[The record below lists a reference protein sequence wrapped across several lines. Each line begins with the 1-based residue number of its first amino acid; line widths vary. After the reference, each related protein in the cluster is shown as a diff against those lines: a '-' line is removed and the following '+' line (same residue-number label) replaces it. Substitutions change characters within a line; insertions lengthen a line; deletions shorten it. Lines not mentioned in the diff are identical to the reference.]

1 MARQIE
7 YNFKPLTRQSEA
19 LKFLSVDSDVETILY
34 GGAAGGGKTMLGCMW
49 QILRRLKYPGT
60 RSLIGRAKLDTLKKT
75 TMNTFFQVAQQIG
88 LKAGEDFA
96 YNQQSHI
103 IKFSNGSEIILAD
116 LQLYPSDPM
125 MTDLGGLEL
134 TDIFVDEATEI
145 AEKAYS
151 ILTSRIRYKLTHF
164 CTKCSAQELDKGEVT
179 KQDKSGKAI
188 EWLCKVCNQKSSGLK
203 PKVLLSCNPSKGW
216 IYNQFYL
223 PYKNQNLPEH
233 RAFVQ
238 ALPGD
243 NIHLPDSYVTSLTR
257 LPEADRKRLLE
268 GDWEFDNSS
277 DRLYMYDE
285 LMRCFREPMAVGE
298 GYITADIARLGKDRT
313 VLCVWKGL
321 SCIDIVVLRQK
332 RQDEVKAEIQRLM
345 NQHQV
350 RLSNVLAD
358 ADGVGGGLV
367 DSLRCREFMNGSKAV
382 RGTQYMNLKADCY
395 FRLGELIDKNE
406 ITLPIKWQEDIVKE
420 LELIRRVDPDK
431 EGKLRVTSKDTISQ
445 RTGGISPDI
454 ADAIM
459 MRAFFE
465 LNRNY
470 TKYAF
475 I

>member
-1 MARQIE
+1 MAGQID

-75 TMNTFFQVAQQIG
+75 TMATFFQVAHEIG
-88 LKAGEDFA
+88 LKAGEDFI

-116 LQLYPSDPM
+116 LFLYPSDPM
-125 MTDLGGLEL
+125 MTDLGGLEI
-134 TDIFVDEATEI
+134 TDAFIDEATEI
-145 AEKAYS
+145 TEKAYS
-151 ILTSRIRYKLTHF
+151 IVSSRIRYKLNEF
-164 CTKCSAQELDKGEVT
+164 
-179 KQDKSGKAI
+179 
-188 EWLCKVCNQKSSGLK
+188 NLK
-203 PKVLLSCNPSKGW
+203 PKILLTCNPSKGW

-223 PYKNQNLPEH
+223 PYKNQNLPQH
-233 RAFVQ
+233 LAFVQ

-285 LMRCFREPMAVGE
+285 LMRCFREPMNVGE

-313 VLCVWKGL
+313 VLCVWRGL
-321 SCIDIVVLRQK
+321 SCIDIVVLKQK

-345 NQHQV
+345 NEHSV

-358 ADGVGGGLV
+358 ADGVGGGLA

-406 ITLPIKWQEDIVKE
+406 ITLPIKYQEDIIKE
-420 LELIRRVDPDK
+420 LELVRRVDPDK

-459 MRAFFE
+459 MRAYFE

-470 TKYAF
+470 NKYAF

>member
-75 TMNTFFQVAQQIG
+75 TMNTFFQVAHQIG

-116 LQLYPSDPM
+116 LFLYPADPQ

-134 TDIFVDEATEI
+134 TDVFIDEATEI
-145 AEKAYS
+145 TEKAYS
-151 ILTSRIRYKLTHF
+151 IVSSRIRYKLNEF
-164 CTKCSAQELDKGEVT
+164 
-179 KQDKSGKAI
+179 
-188 EWLCKVCNQKSSGLK
+188 GLK
-203 PKVLLSCNPSKGW
+203 PKILLTCNPSKGW

-223 PYKNQNLPEH
+223 PYKNQNLPAH

-285 LMRCFREPMAVGE
+285 LIRCFREPMNVGE

-321 SCIDIVVLRQK
+321 SCIDIVILRQK

-345 NQHQV
+345 NQHGI

-459 MRAFFE
+459 MRAYFE

>member
-75 TMNTFFQVAQQIG
+75 TMATFFQVANEIG
-88 LKAGEDFA
+88 LKAGEDFI

-116 LQLYPSDPM
+116 LFLYPSDPM
-125 MTDLGGLEL
+125 MTDLGGLEV
-134 TDIFVDEATEI
+134 TDVFIDEATEI
-145 AEKAYS
+145 TEKAYS
-151 ILTSRIRYKLTHF
+151 IVSSRIRYKLNEF
-164 CTKCSAQELDKGEVT
+164 
-179 KQDKSGKAI
+179 
-188 EWLCKVCNQKSSGLK
+188 GLK
-203 PKVLLSCNPSKGW
+203 PKILLTCNPSKGW

-285 LMRCFREPMAVGE
+285 LMRCFREPMNVGE

-313 VLCVWKGL
+313 VLCVWRGL

-345 NQHQV
+345 NQHGI

>member
-1 MARQIE
+1 MAGQID

-75 TMNTFFQVAQQIG
+75 TMATFFQVANEIG
-88 LKAGEDFA
+88 LKAGEDFI

-116 LQLYPSDPM
+116 LFLYPSDPM
-125 MTDLGGLEL
+125 MTDLGGLEV
-134 TDIFVDEATEI
+134 TDVFIDEATEI
-145 AEKAYS
+145 TEKAYS
-151 ILTSRIRYKLTHF
+151 IVSSRIRYKLNEF
-164 CTKCSAQELDKGEVT
+164 
-179 KQDKSGKAI
+179 
-188 EWLCKVCNQKSSGLK
+188 NLK
-203 PKVLLSCNPSKGW
+203 PKILLTCNPSKGW

-223 PYKNQNLPEH
+223 PYKNQNLPAH

-243 NIHLPDSYVTSLTR
+243 NLYLPDSYVTSLTR

-313 VLCVWKGL
+313 VLCVWRGL
-321 SCIDIVVLRQK
+321 SCIDIVILRQK

-406 ITLPIKWQEDIVKE
+406 ITLPIKYQEDIVKE
-420 LELIRRVDPDK
+420 LELVRRVDPDK

-459 MRAFFE
+459 MRAYFE

>member
-1 MARQIE
+1 MARQID

-75 TMNTFFQVAQQIG
+75 TMNTFFQVAHEIG
-88 LKAGEDFA
+88 LKAGEDFI
-96 YNQQSHI
+96 YNQQSNT
-103 IKFSNGSEIILAD
+103 IKFSNGSEIILSD
-116 LQLYPSDPM
+116 LFLYPADPQ

-134 TDIFVDEATEI
+134 TDVFIDEATEI
-145 AEKAYS
+145 TEKAYS
-151 ILTSRIRYKLTHF
+151 IVSSRIRYKLNEF
-164 CTKCSAQELDKGEVT
+164 
-179 KQDKSGKAI
+179 
-188 EWLCKVCNQKSSGLK
+188 GLK
-203 PKVLLSCNPSKGW
+203 PKILLTCNPSKGW

-223 PYKNQNLPEH
+223 PYKNQNLPAH

-285 LMRCFREPMAVGE
+285 LIRCFREPMNVGE

-321 SCIDIVVLRQK
+321 SCIDIVILRQK

-367 DSLRCREFMNGSKAV
+367 DSLRCREFLNGSKAV

-406 ITLPIKWQEDIVKE
+406 ITLPIKYQEDIVKE
-420 LELIRRVDPDK
+420 LELVRRVDPDK

>member
-1 MARQIE
+1 MARQID

-75 TMNTFFQVAQQIG
+75 TMATFFQVANAIG
-88 LKAGEDFA
+88 LKAGEDFI

-116 LQLYPSDPM
+116 LFLYPSDPM
-125 MTDLGGLEL
+125 MTDLGGLEI
-134 TDIFVDEATEI
+134 TDAFVDEATEI

-151 ILTSRIRYKLTHF
+151 ILTSRIRYKLNEF
-164 CTKCSAQELDKGEVT
+164 
-179 KQDKSGKAI
+179 
-188 EWLCKVCNQKSSGLK
+188 GLK
-203 PKVLLSCNPSKGW
+203 PKILLTCNPSKGW

-243 NIHLPDSYVTSLTR
+243 NLYLPESYVTSLTR

-285 LMRCFREPMAVGE
+285 LIRCFREPMNVGE

-321 SCIDIVVLRQK
+321 SCIDIVILRQK

-345 NQHQV
+345 NQHGI

-382 RGTQYMNLKADCY
+382 RGNQYMNLKADCY

-420 LELIRRVDPDK
+420 LELVRRVDPDK

>member
-1 MARQIE
+1 MARQID

-116 LQLYPSDPM
+116 LFLYPADPQ

-134 TDIFVDEATEI
+134 TDVFIDEATEI
-145 AEKAYS
+145 TEKAYS
-151 ILTSRIRYKLTHF
+151 IVSSRIRYKLNEF
-164 CTKCSAQELDKGEVT
+164 E
-179 KQDKSGKAI
+179 
-188 EWLCKVCNQKSSGLK
+188 LK
-203 PKVLLSCNPSKGW
+203 PKILLTCNPSKGW

-345 NQHQV
+345 NQHGI

>member
-1 MARQIE
+1 
-7 YNFKPLTRQSEA
+7 
-19 LKFLSVDSDVETILY
+19 
-34 GGAAGGGKTMLGCMW
+34 
-49 QILRRLKYPGT
+49 
-60 RSLIGRAKLDTLKKT
+60 
-75 TMNTFFQVAQQIG
+75 MNTFFQVANDIG
-88 LKAGEDFA
+88 LKAGEDFS

-116 LQLYPSDPM
+116 LFLYPSDPHFQ
-125 MTDLGGLEL
+125 DLGGLEL
-134 TDIFVDEATEI
+134 TDVFLDEATEI
-145 AEKAYS
+145 SEKAYS
-151 ILTSRIRYKLTHF
+151 VVCSRIRYKLNEF
-164 CTKCSAQELDKGEVT
+164 
-179 KQDKSGKAI
+179 
-188 EWLCKVCNQKSSGLK
+188 GLK
-203 PKVLLSCNPSKGW
+203 PKILLTCNPAKGW

-233 RAFVQ
+233 LAFVQ

-243 NIHLPDSYVTSLTR
+243 NIHLPDAYVTSLSR

-277 DRLYMYDE
+277 DRLYLYEE
-285 LMRCFREPMAVGE
+285 LMRCFREPMNVGE

-345 NQHQV
+345 NQYSV

-406 ITLPIKWQEDIVKE
+406 ITFPIKWQEDICKE

-459 MRAFFE
+459 MRAYFE

>member
-1 MARQIE
+1 MAGQID

-34 GGAAGGGKTMLGCMW
+34 GGAAGGGKTMLGCIW

-75 TMNTFFQVAQQIG
+75 TLATFFQVAHGIG
-88 LKAGEDFA
+88 LKPGEDFI

-116 LQLYPSDPM
+116 LFLYPSDRE

-134 TDIFVDEATEI
+134 TDVFIDEATEI
-145 AEKAYS
+145 TEKAYS
-151 ILTSRIRYKLTHF
+151 IVSSRIRYKLN
-164 CTKCSAQELDKGEVT
+164 EY
-179 KQDKSGKAI
+179 
-188 EWLCKVCNQKSSGLK
+188 NLK
-203 PKVLLSCNPSKGW
+203 PKILLTCNPSKGW

-223 PYKNQNLPEH
+223 PYKNQTLPEH

-243 NIHLPDSYVTSLTR
+243 NLHLPESYVTILTR

-277 DRLYMYDE
+277 DRLYLYDE
-285 LMRCFREPMAVGE
+285 LIRCFREPMNVGE

-321 SCIDIVVLRQK
+321 SCIDIVILKQK

-345 NQHQV
+345 NQHGI

-406 ITLPIKWQEDIVKE
+406 ITLPIKYQEDIVKE
-420 LELIRRVDPDK
+420 LELVRRVDPDK
-431 EGKLRVTSKDTISQ
+431 EGKLRVTSKDTIAQ

-459 MRAFFE
+459 MRAYFE
-465 LNRNY
+465 LNKNY
-470 TKYAF
+470 NRYAF

>member
-1 MARQIE
+1 MAGQID

-75 TMNTFFQVAQQIG
+75 TMATFFQVANEIG
-88 LKAGEDFA
+88 LKAGEDFV

-116 LQLYPSDPM
+116 LFLYPSDPM
-125 MTDLGGLEL
+125 MTDLGGLEI
-134 TDIFVDEATEI
+134 TDAFIDEATEI
-145 AEKAYS
+145 TEKAYS
-151 ILTSRIRYKLTHF
+151 IVSSRIRYKLNEF
-164 CTKCSAQELDKGEVT
+164 
-179 KQDKSGKAI
+179 
-188 EWLCKVCNQKSSGLK
+188 GLK
-203 PKVLLSCNPSKGW
+203 PKILLTCNPSKGW

-223 PYKNQNLPEH
+223 PYKNQNLPQH
-233 RAFVQ
+233 LAFVQ

-285 LMRCFREPMAVGE
+285 LMRCFREPMNVGE

-313 VLCVWKGL
+313 VLCVWRGL
-321 SCIDIVVLRQK
+321 SCIDIVVLKQK

-345 NQHQV
+345 NEHSV

-406 ITLPIKWQEDIVKE
+406 ITFPVKYQEDIIKE
-420 LELIRRVDPDK
+420 LELVRRVDPDK

-459 MRAFFE
+459 MRAYFE

>member
-116 LQLYPSDPM
+116 LFLYPADPQ

-134 TDIFVDEATEI
+134 TDVFIDEATEI
-145 AEKAYS
+145 TEKAYS
-151 ILTSRIRYKLTHF
+151 IVSSRIRYKLNEF
-164 CTKCSAQELDKGEVT
+164 
-179 KQDKSGKAI
+179 
-188 EWLCKVCNQKSSGLK
+188 GLK
-203 PKVLLSCNPSKGW
+203 PKILLTCNPSKGW

-285 LMRCFREPMAVGE
+285 LMRCFREPMNVGE

-345 NQHQV
+345 NQHQI

>member
-75 TMNTFFQVAQQIG
+75 TMATFFQVANEIG
-88 LKAGEDFA
+88 LKAGEDFI

-116 LQLYPSDPM
+116 LFLYPSDPM
-125 MTDLGGLEL
+125 MTDLGGLEV
-134 TDIFVDEATEI
+134 TDVFIDEATEI
-145 AEKAYS
+145 TEKAYS
-151 ILTSRIRYKLTHF
+151 IVSSRIRYKLNEF
-164 CTKCSAQELDKGEVT
+164 
-179 KQDKSGKAI
+179 
-188 EWLCKVCNQKSSGLK
+188 GLK
-203 PKVLLSCNPSKGW
+203 PKILLTCNPSKGW

-285 LMRCFREPMAVGE
+285 LIRCFREPMNVGE

-321 SCIDIVVLRQK
+321 SCIDIVILRQK

-345 NQHQV
+345 NQHGI

-382 RGTQYMNLKADCY
+382 RGNQYMNLKADCY

-420 LELIRRVDPDK
+420 LELVRRVDPDK

>member
-116 LQLYPSDPM
+116 LFLYPADPQ

-134 TDIFVDEATEI
+134 TDVFIDEATEI
-145 AEKAYS
+145 TEKAYS
-151 ILTSRIRYKLTHF
+151 IVSSRIRYKLNEF
-164 CTKCSAQELDKGEVT
+164 
-179 KQDKSGKAI
+179 
-188 EWLCKVCNQKSSGLK
+188 GLK
-203 PKVLLSCNPSKGW
+203 PKILLTCNPSKGW

-285 LMRCFREPMAVGE
+285 LMRCFREPMNVGE

>member
-75 TMNTFFQVAQQIG
+75 TMATFFQVANEIG
-88 LKAGEDFA
+88 LKAGEDFI

-116 LQLYPSDPM
+116 LFLYPSDPM
-125 MTDLGGLEL
+125 MTDLGGLEV
-134 TDIFVDEATEI
+134 TDVFIDEATEI
-145 AEKAYS
+145 TEKAYS
-151 ILTSRIRYKLTHF
+151 IVSSRIRYKLNEF
-164 CTKCSAQELDKGEVT
+164 
-179 KQDKSGKAI
+179 
-188 EWLCKVCNQKSSGLK
+188 GLK
-203 PKVLLSCNPSKGW
+203 PKILLTCNPSKGW

-223 PYKNQNLPEH
+223 PYKNQNLPQH

-285 LMRCFREPMAVGE
+285 LIRCFREPMNVGE

-321 SCIDIVVLRQK
+321 SCIDIVILRQK

-345 NQHQV
+345 NQHGV

-367 DSLRCREFMNGSKAV
+367 DNLRCREFMNGSKAV
-382 RGTQYMNLKADCY
+382 RGSQYMNLKADCY

-406 ITLPIKWQEDIVKE
+406 ITLPIKYQEDIVKE
-420 LELIRRVDPDK
+420 LELVRRVDPDK

>member
-75 TMNTFFQVAQQIG
+75 TMATFFQVANEIG
-88 LKAGEDFA
+88 LKAGEDFI

-116 LQLYPSDPM
+116 LFLYPSDPM
-125 MTDLGGLEL
+125 MTDLGGLEV
-134 TDIFVDEATEI
+134 TDVFIDEATEI
-145 AEKAYS
+145 TEKAYS
-151 ILTSRIRYKLTHF
+151 IVSSRIRYKLNEF
-164 CTKCSAQELDKGEVT
+164 
-179 KQDKSGKAI
+179 
-188 EWLCKVCNQKSSGLK
+188 GLK
-203 PKVLLSCNPSKGW
+203 PKILLTCNPSKGW

-243 NIHLPDSYVTSLTR
+243 NIHLPDSYVTSLSR

-285 LMRCFREPMAVGE
+285 LMRCFREPMNVGE

-345 NQHQV
+345 NQHGI

-367 DSLRCREFMNGSKAV
+367 DSLRCREFINGSKAV

-420 LELIRRVDPDK
+420 LELVRRVDPDK

>member
-1 MARQIE
+1 MERQIE

-75 TMNTFFQVAQQIG
+75 TMNTFFQVAADVG
-88 LKAGEDFA
+88 LKAGEDFI

-116 LQLYPSDPM
+116 LQFYPSDPHYQ
-125 MTDLGGLEL
+125 DLGGLEL
-134 TDIFVDEATEI
+134 TDVFLDEATEI
-145 AEKAYS
+145 SEKAYS
-151 ILTSRIRYKLTHF
+151 VVCSRIRYKLNDF
-164 CTKCSAQELDKGEVT
+164 
-179 KQDKSGKAI
+179 
-188 EWLCKVCNQKSSGLK
+188 GLK
-203 PKVLLSCNPSKGW
+203 PKILLTCNPSKGW

-223 PYKNQNLPEH
+223 PYKNQNLPNH
-233 RAFVQ
+233 LAFIQ

-243 NIHLPDSYVTSLTR
+243 NIHLPDAYVTSLTR

-285 LMRCFREPMAVGE
+285 LMRCFREPMNVGE

-321 SCIDIVVLRQK
+321 SCIDIVILRQK

-345 NQHQV
+345 NQHGI

-367 DSLRCREFMNGSKAV
+367 DSLRCREFLNGSKAV
-382 RGTQYMNLKADCY
+382 RGNQYMNLKADCY

-406 ITLPIKWQEDIVKE
+406 ITLPIKWQDDIVKE
-420 LELIRRVDPDK
+420 LELVRRVDPDK

>member
-116 LQLYPSDPM
+116 LFLYPADPQ

-134 TDIFVDEATEI
+134 TDVFIDEATEI
-145 AEKAYS
+145 TEKAYS
-151 ILTSRIRYKLTHF
+151 IVSSRIRYKLNEF
-164 CTKCSAQELDKGEVT
+164 
-179 KQDKSGKAI
+179 
-188 EWLCKVCNQKSSGLK
+188 GLK
-203 PKVLLSCNPSKGW
+203 PKILLTCNPSKGW

-243 NIHLPDSYVTSLTR
+243 NLYLPESYVTSLTR

-313 VLCVWKGL
+313 VLCVWRGL

-345 NQHQV
+345 NQHGI

>member
-116 LQLYPSDPM
+116 LFLYPADPQ

-134 TDIFVDEATEI
+134 TDVFIDEATEI
-145 AEKAYS
+145 TEKAYS
-151 ILTSRIRYKLTHF
+151 IVSSRIRYKLNEF
-164 CTKCSAQELDKGEVT
+164 
-179 KQDKSGKAI
+179 
-188 EWLCKVCNQKSSGLK
+188 GLK
-203 PKVLLSCNPSKGW
+203 PKILLTCNPSKGW

-223 PYKNQNLPEH
+223 PYKNQNLPAH

-345 NQHQV
+345 NQHGI

-459 MRAFFE
+459 MRAYFE

>member
-75 TMNTFFQVAQQIG
+75 TMATFFQVAHEIG
-88 LKAGEDFA
+88 LKAGEDFI

-116 LQLYPSDPM
+116 LFLYPSDPM
-125 MTDLGGLEL
+125 MTDLGGLEV
-134 TDIFVDEATEI
+134 TDVFIDEATEI
-145 AEKAYS
+145 TEKAYS
-151 ILTSRIRYKLTHF
+151 IVSSRIRYKLNEF
-164 CTKCSAQELDKGEVT
+164 
-179 KQDKSGKAI
+179 
-188 EWLCKVCNQKSSGLK
+188 GLK
-203 PKVLLSCNPSKGW
+203 PKILLTCNPSKGW

-223 PYKNQNLPEH
+223 PYKNQNLPAH

-285 LMRCFREPMAVGE
+285 LIRCFREPMNVGE

-313 VLCVWKGL
+313 VICVWKGL
-321 SCIDIVVLRQK
+321 SCIDIVILRQK

-406 ITLPIKWQEDIVKE
+406 ITLPIKYQEDIVKE
-420 LELIRRVDPDK
+420 LELVRRVDPDK

-459 MRAFFE
+459 MRAYFE

>member
-1 MARQIE
+1 MERQIN
-7 YNFKPLTRQSEA
+7 YNFKPLSRQSEA
-19 LKFLSVDSDVETILY
+19 LKFLSADSNVETILY

-75 TMNTFFQVAQQIG
+75 TMNTFFQVANDIG
-88 LKAGEDFA
+88 LRAGEDFS

-116 LQLYPSDPM
+116 LFLYPSDPHFQ
-125 MTDLGGLEL
+125 DLGGLEL
-134 TDIFVDEATEI
+134 TDVFLDEATEI
-145 AEKAYS
+145 SEKAYS
-151 ILTSRIRYKLTHF
+151 VVCSRIRYKLNEF
-164 CTKCSAQELDKGEVT
+164 
-179 KQDKSGKAI
+179 
-188 EWLCKVCNQKSSGLK
+188 GLK
-203 PKVLLSCNPSKGW
+203 PKILLTCNPSKGW

-233 RAFVQ
+233 LAFVQ

-243 NIHLPDSYVTSLTR
+243 NIHLPDAYVTSLSR

-277 DRLYMYDE
+277 DRLYLYDE
-285 LMRCFREPMAVGE
+285 LMRCFREPMNVGE

-345 NQHQV
+345 NQYSV

-406 ITLPIKWQEDIVKE
+406 ITFPIKWQEDICKE

-459 MRAFFE
+459 MRAYFE

>member
-1 MARQIE
+1 MAGQID

-75 TMNTFFQVAQQIG
+75 TMNTFFQVAHEIG
-88 LKAGEDFA
+88 LKAGEDFI
-96 YNQQSHI
+96 YNQQSHT

-116 LQLYPSDPM
+116 LFLYPADPQ

-134 TDIFVDEATEI
+134 TDVFIDEATEI
-145 AEKAYS
+145 TEKAYS
-151 ILTSRIRYKLTHF
+151 IVSSRIRYKLNEF
-164 CTKCSAQELDKGEVT
+164 D
-179 KQDKSGKAI
+179 
-188 EWLCKVCNQKSSGLK
+188 LK
-203 PKVLLSCNPSKGW
+203 PKILLTCNPSKGW

-223 PYKNQNLPEH
+223 PYKNQNLPAH

-313 VLCVWKGL
+313 VLCVWRGL
-321 SCIDIVVLRQK
+321 SCIDIVILRQK

-345 NQHQV
+345 NQYQV

-406 ITLPIKWQEDIVKE
+406 ITLPIKYQEDIVKE
-420 LELIRRVDPDK
+420 LELVRRVDPDK

>member
-1 MARQIE
+1 MAGQID

-75 TMNTFFQVAQQIG
+75 TMATFFQVAHEIG
-88 LKAGEDFA
+88 LKAGEDFI

-116 LQLYPSDPM
+116 LFLYPSDPM
-125 MTDLGGLEL
+125 MTDLGGLEI
-134 TDIFVDEATEI
+134 TDAFIDEATEI
-145 AEKAYS
+145 TEKAYS
-151 ILTSRIRYKLTHF
+151 IVSSRIRYKLNEF
-164 CTKCSAQELDKGEVT
+164 
-179 KQDKSGKAI
+179 
-188 EWLCKVCNQKSSGLK
+188 GLK
-203 PKVLLSCNPSKGW
+203 PKILLTCNPSKGW

-223 PYKNQNLPEH
+223 PYKNQNLPQH
-233 RAFVQ
+233 LAFVQ

-243 NIHLPDSYVTSLTR
+243 NLYLPESYVTSLTR

-285 LMRCFREPMAVGE
+285 LMRCFREPMNVGE

-313 VLCVWKGL
+313 VLCVWRGL
-321 SCIDIVVLRQK
+321 SCIDIVVLKQK

-345 NQHQV
+345 NEHSV

-406 ITLPIKWQEDIVKE
+406 ITFPVRYQEDIIKE
-420 LELIRRVDPDK
+420 LELVRRVDPDK

-459 MRAFFE
+459 MRAYFE

>member
-1 MARQIE
+1 MAGQID

-75 TMNTFFQVAQQIG
+75 TMATFFQVAHEIG
-88 LKAGEDFA
+88 LKAGEDFI

-116 LQLYPSDPM
+116 LFLYPSDPM
-125 MTDLGGLEL
+125 MTDLGGLEI
-134 TDIFVDEATEI
+134 TDAFIDEATEI
-145 AEKAYS
+145 TEKAYS
-151 ILTSRIRYKLTHF
+151 IVSSRIRYKLNEF
-164 CTKCSAQELDKGEVT
+164 
-179 KQDKSGKAI
+179 
-188 EWLCKVCNQKSSGLK
+188 GLK
-203 PKVLLSCNPSKGW
+203 PKILLTCNPSKGW

-223 PYKNQNLPEH
+223 PYKNQNLPQH
-233 RAFVQ
+233 LAFVQ

-243 NIHLPDSYVTSLTR
+243 NLYLPESYVTSLTR

-277 DRLYMYDE
+277 DRLYLYDE
-285 LMRCFREPMAVGE
+285 LMRCFREPMNVGE

-313 VLCVWKGL
+313 VLCVWRGL
-321 SCIDIVVLRQK
+321 SCIDIVVLKQK

-345 NQHQV
+345 NEHSV

-358 ADGVGGGLV
+358 ADGVGGGLA

-406 ITLPIKWQEDIVKE
+406 ITLPIKYQEDIIKE
-420 LELIRRVDPDK
+420 LELVRRVDPDK

-459 MRAFFE
+459 MRAYFE

-470 TKYAF
+470 NKYAF

>member
-116 LQLYPSDPM
+116 LFLYPADPQ

-134 TDIFVDEATEI
+134 TDVFIDEATEI
-145 AEKAYS
+145 TEKAYS
-151 ILTSRIRYKLTHF
+151 IVSSRIRYKLNEF
-164 CTKCSAQELDKGEVT
+164 
-179 KQDKSGKAI
+179 
-188 EWLCKVCNQKSSGLK
+188 GLK
-203 PKVLLSCNPSKGW
+203 PKILLTCNPSKGW

-223 PYKNQNLPEH
+223 PYKNQNLPAH

-313 VLCVWKGL
+313 VLCVWRGL
-321 SCIDIVVLRQK
+321 SCIDIVILRQK

-406 ITLPIKWQEDIVKE
+406 ITLPIKYQEDIVKE
-420 LELIRRVDPDK
+420 LELVRRVDPDK

>member
-1 MARQIE
+1 MERQID
-7 YNFKPLTRQSEA
+7 YNFKPLSRQSEA
-19 LKFLSVDSDVETILY
+19 LKFLSVDSNVETILY

-75 TMNTFFQVAQQIG
+75 TMATFFQVANEIG
-88 LKAGEDFA
+88 LKAGEDFV

-116 LQLYPSDPM
+116 LFLYPSDPHFQ
-125 MTDLGGLEL
+125 DLGGLEL
-134 TDIFVDEATEI
+134 TDVFLDEATEI
-145 AEKAYS
+145 SEKAYS
-151 ILTSRIRYKLTHF
+151 VVCSRIRYKLNEF
-164 CTKCSAQELDKGEVT
+164 
-179 KQDKSGKAI
+179 
-188 EWLCKVCNQKSSGLK
+188 GLK
-203 PKVLLSCNPSKGW
+203 PKILLTCNPSKGW

-233 RAFVQ
+233 LAFIQ

-243 NIHLPDSYVTSLTR
+243 NIHLPDAYVTSLSR

-277 DRLYMYDE
+277 DRLYLYEE
-285 LMRCFREPMAVGE
+285 LMRCFREPTNVGE

-313 VLCVWKGL
+313 VLCVWRGL

-345 NQHQV
+345 NQHSI

-459 MRAFFE
+459 MRAYFE

>member
-1 MARQIE
+1 MAGQID

-75 TMNTFFQVAQQIG
+75 TMATFFQVAHEIG
-88 LKAGEDFA
+88 LKAGEDFI

-116 LQLYPSDPM
+116 LFLYPSDPM
-125 MTDLGGLEL
+125 MTDLGGLEI
-134 TDIFVDEATEI
+134 TDAFIDEATEI
-145 AEKAYS
+145 TEKAYS
-151 ILTSRIRYKLTHF
+151 IVSSRIRYKLNEF
-164 CTKCSAQELDKGEVT
+164 
-179 KQDKSGKAI
+179 
-188 EWLCKVCNQKSSGLK
+188 NLK
-203 PKVLLSCNPSKGW
+203 PKILLTCNPSKGW

-223 PYKNQNLPEH
+223 PYKNQNLPQH
-233 RAFVQ
+233 LAFIQ

-285 LMRCFREPMAVGE
+285 LMRCFREPMNVGE

-321 SCIDIVVLRQK
+321 SCIDIVVLKQK

-345 NQHQV
+345 NEHSV

-406 ITLPIKWQEDIVKE
+406 ITFPVRYQEDIIKE
-420 LELIRRVDPDK
+420 LELVRRVDPDK

-459 MRAFFE
+459 MRAYFE

>member
-1 MARQIE
+1 MERQID
-7 YNFKPLTRQSEA
+7 YNFKPLIRQSEA
-19 LKFLSVDSDVETILY
+19 LQFLSVDSDVETILY
-34 GGAAGGGKTMLGCMW
+34 GGAAGGGKTLLGCMW

-75 TMNTFFQVAQQIG
+75 TMNTFFEVAHDIG
-88 LKAGEDFA
+88 LKAGEDFI
-96 YNQQSHI
+96 YNQQSNT
-103 IKFSNGSEIILAD
+103 IKFSNGSEIILSDLFFYPAD
-116 LQLYPSDPM
+116 PQ

-134 TDIFVDEATEI
+134 TDAFIDEATEI
-145 AEKAYS
+145 TEKAYS
-151 ILTSRIRYKLTHF
+151 IVSSRIRYKLNEF
-164 CTKCSAQELDKGEVT
+164 
-179 KQDKSGKAI
+179 
-188 EWLCKVCNQKSSGLK
+188 NLK
-203 PKVLLSCNPSKGW
+203 PKILLTCNPSKGW

-223 PYKNQNLPEH
+223 PYKNQNLPAY

-243 NIHLPDSYVTSLTR
+243 NIHLPEAYVTSLSR

-277 DRLYMYDE
+277 DRLYLYDE
-285 LMRCFREPMAVGE
+285 LIRCFRDPLDVGE

-321 SCIDIVVLRQK
+321 SCIDIVILRQK

-345 NQHQV
+345 NQHSV
-350 RLSNVLAD
+350 RLSNVIAD

-406 ITLPIKWQEDIVKE
+406 ITLPIRYKEEIIKE
-420 LELIRRVDPDK
+420 LELVRRVDPDK

-445 RTGGISPDI
+445 RSGGISPDI

-459 MRAFFE
+459 MRAYFE

>member
-75 TMNTFFQVAQQIG
+75 TMATFFQVANEIG
-88 LKAGEDFA
+88 LKAGEDFI

-116 LQLYPSDPM
+116 LFLYPSDPM
-125 MTDLGGLEL
+125 MTDLGGLEV
-134 TDIFVDEATEI
+134 TDVFIDEATEI
-145 AEKAYS
+145 TEKAYS
-151 ILTSRIRYKLTHF
+151 IVSSRIRYKLN
-164 CTKCSAQELDKGEVT
+164 EY
-179 KQDKSGKAI
+179 
-188 EWLCKVCNQKSSGLK
+188 NLK
-203 PKVLLSCNPSKGW
+203 PKILLTCNPSKGW

-243 NIHLPDSYVTSLTR
+243 NLYLPDSYVTSLTR

-285 LMRCFREPMAVGE
+285 LMRCFREPMNVGE

-321 SCIDIVVLRQK
+321 SCIDIVILRQK

-345 NQHQV
+345 NQHGI

>member
-75 TMNTFFQVAQQIG
+75 TMATFFQVANEIG
-88 LKAGEDFA
+88 LKAGEDFI

-116 LQLYPSDPM
+116 LFLYPSDPM
-125 MTDLGGLEL
+125 MTDLGGLEV
-134 TDIFVDEATEI
+134 TDVFIDEATEI
-145 AEKAYS
+145 TEKAYS
-151 ILTSRIRYKLTHF
+151 IVSSRIRYKLNEF
-164 CTKCSAQELDKGEVT
+164 
-179 KQDKSGKAI
+179 
-188 EWLCKVCNQKSSGLK
+188 GLK
-203 PKVLLSCNPSKGW
+203 PKILLTCNPSKGW

-243 NIHLPDSYVTSLTR
+243 NLYLPESYVTSLTR

-285 LMRCFREPMAVGE
+285 LMRCFREPMNVGE

-345 NQHQV
+345 NQHGI

-382 RGTQYMNLKADCY
+382 RGNQYMNLKADCY

>member
-1 MARQIE
+1 MERQIN

-19 LKFLSVDSDVETILY
+19 LKFLSADSQVETILY

-75 TMNTFFQVAQQIG
+75 TMNTFFQVANDIG
-88 LKAGEDFA
+88 LKAGEDFS

-116 LQLYPSDPM
+116 LFLYPSDPNFQ
-125 MTDLGGLEL
+125 DLGGLEL
-134 TDIFVDEATEI
+134 TDVFLDEATEI
-145 AEKAYS
+145 SEKAYS
-151 ILTSRIRYKLTHF
+151 IVCSRIRYKLNEYNLT
-164 CTKCSAQELDKGEVT
+164 
-179 KQDKSGKAI
+179 
-188 EWLCKVCNQKSSGLK
+188 
-203 PKVLLSCNPSKGW
+203 PKILLTCNPSKGW

-233 RAFVQ
+233 LAFVQ

-243 NIHLPDSYVTSLTR
+243 NIHLPEAYVTSLNR

-277 DRLYMYDE
+277 DRLYLYDE
-285 LMRCFREPMAVGE
+285 LMRCFREPMNVGE

-345 NQHQV
+345 NQYSV

-406 ITLPIKWQEDIVKE
+406 ITFPIKWQEDICKE

-459 MRAFFE
+459 MRAYFE

>member
-34 GGAAGGGKTMLGCMW
+34 GGAAGGGKTMLGCIW

-75 TMNTFFQVAQQIG
+75 TMATFFQVAHEIG
-88 LKAGEDFA
+88 LKAGEDFI

-116 LQLYPSDPM
+116 LFLYPSDPM
-125 MTDLGGLEL
+125 MTDLGGLEV
-134 TDIFVDEATEI
+134 TDVFIDEATEI
-145 AEKAYS
+145 TEKAYS
-151 ILTSRIRYKLTHF
+151 IVSSRIRYKLNEF
-164 CTKCSAQELDKGEVT
+164 
-179 KQDKSGKAI
+179 
-188 EWLCKVCNQKSSGLK
+188 GLK
-203 PKVLLSCNPSKGW
+203 PKILLTCNPSKGW

-223 PYKNQNLPEH
+223 PYKNQNLPAH

-268 GDWEFDNSS
+268 GDWEYDNSS

-285 LMRCFREPMAVGE
+285 LIRCFREPTNVGE

-321 SCIDIVVLRQK
+321 SCIDIVILRQK

-350 RLSNVLAD
+350 KLSNVLAD

-406 ITLPIKWQEDIVKE
+406 ITLPIKYQEDIVKE
-420 LELIRRVDPDK
+420 LELVRRVDPDK

-459 MRAFFE
+459 MRAYFE

>member
-1 MARQIE
+1 MAGQID

-75 TMNTFFQVAQQIG
+75 TMATFFQVAHEIG
-88 LKAGEDFA
+88 LKAGEDFI

-116 LQLYPSDPM
+116 LFLYPSDPM
-125 MTDLGGLEL
+125 MTDLGGLEI
-134 TDIFVDEATEI
+134 TDAFIDEATEI
-145 AEKAYS
+145 TEKAYS
-151 ILTSRIRYKLTHF
+151 IVSSRIRYKLNEF
-164 CTKCSAQELDKGEVT
+164 
-179 KQDKSGKAI
+179 
-188 EWLCKVCNQKSSGLK
+188 NLK
-203 PKVLLSCNPSKGW
+203 PKILLTCNPSKGW

-223 PYKNQNLPEH
+223 PYKNQNLPQH
-233 RAFVQ
+233 LAFIQ

-285 LMRCFREPMAVGE
+285 LMRCFREPMNVGE

-313 VLCVWKGL
+313 VLCVWRGL
-321 SCIDIVVLRQK
+321 SCIDIVVLKQK

-345 NQHQV
+345 NEHSV

-406 ITLPIKWQEDIVKE
+406 ITFPVRYQEDIIKE
-420 LELIRRVDPDK
+420 LELVRRVDPDK

-459 MRAFFE
+459 MRAYFE

>member
-1 MARQIE
+1 MERQIN

-19 LKFLSVDSDVETILY
+19 LKFLSADSNVETILY

-75 TMNTFFQVAQQIG
+75 TMNTFFQVAADIG
-88 LKAGEDFA
+88 LRAGEDFI

-116 LQLYPSDPM
+116 LFLYPSDPHFQ
-125 MTDLGGLEL
+125 DLGGLEL
-134 TDIFVDEATEI
+134 TDVFLDEATEI
-145 AEKAYS
+145 SEKAYS
-151 ILTSRIRYKLTHF
+151 VVCSRIRYKLNEF
-164 CTKCSAQELDKGEVT
+164 
-179 KQDKSGKAI
+179 
-188 EWLCKVCNQKSSGLK
+188 GLK
-203 PKVLLSCNPSKGW
+203 PKILLTCNPAKGW

-233 RAFVQ
+233 LAFVQ

-243 NIHLPDSYVTSLTR
+243 NIHLPDAYVTSLSR

-277 DRLYMYDE
+277 DRLYLYDE
-285 LMRCFREPMAVGE
+285 LMRCFREPMNVGE

-345 NQHQV
+345 NQYSV

-406 ITLPIKWQEDIVKE
+406 ITFPIKWQEDICKE

-459 MRAFFE
+459 MRAYFE

>member
-1 MARQIE
+1 MAGQIE

-116 LQLYPSDPM
+116 LFLYPADPQ

-134 TDIFVDEATEI
+134 TDVFIDEATEI
-145 AEKAYS
+145 TEKAYS
-151 ILTSRIRYKLTHF
+151 IVSSRIRYKLNEF
-164 CTKCSAQELDKGEVT
+164 
-179 KQDKSGKAI
+179 
-188 EWLCKVCNQKSSGLK
+188 GLK
-203 PKVLLSCNPSKGW
+203 PKILLTCNPSKGW

-345 NQHQV
+345 NQHGI

>member
-1 MARQIE
+1 MERQIE

-75 TMNTFFQVAQQIG
+75 TMATFFQVANEIG
-88 LKAGEDFA
+88 LKAGEDFI

-116 LQLYPSDPM
+116 LFLYPSDPM
-125 MTDLGGLEL
+125 MTDLGGLEI
-134 TDIFVDEATEI
+134 TDAFIDEATEI
-145 AEKAYS
+145 TEKAYS
-151 ILTSRIRYKLTHF
+151 IVSSRIRYKLNEF
-164 CTKCSAQELDKGEVT
+164 
-179 KQDKSGKAI
+179 
-188 EWLCKVCNQKSSGLK
+188 GLK
-203 PKVLLSCNPSKGW
+203 PKILLTCNPSKGW

-233 RAFVQ
+233 RAFIQ

-243 NIHLPDSYVTSLTR
+243 NIHLPDSYVTSLSR

-277 DRLYMYDE
+277 DRLYLYDE

-313 VLCVWKGL
+313 VLCVWRGL

-345 NQHQV
+345 NQHGI

-431 EGKLRVTSKDTISQ
+431 EGKLRVTSNDTIIQ

-454 ADAIM
+454 AVAIM
-459 MRAFFE
+459 MRAYFE

>member
-75 TMNTFFQVAQQIG
+75 TMATFFQVANEIG
-88 LKAGEDFA
+88 LKAGEDFI

-116 LQLYPSDPM
+116 LFLYPSDPM
-125 MTDLGGLEL
+125 MTDLGGLEV
-134 TDIFVDEATEI
+134 TDVFIDEATEI
-145 AEKAYS
+145 TEKAYS
-151 ILTSRIRYKLTHF
+151 IVSSRIRYKLKEF
-164 CTKCSAQELDKGEVT
+164 
-179 KQDKSGKAI
+179 
-188 EWLCKVCNQKSSGLK
+188 GLK
-203 PKVLLSCNPSKGW
+203 PKILLTCNPSKGW

-223 PYKNQNLPEH
+223 PYKNQNLPAH

-285 LMRCFREPMAVGE
+285 LMRCFREPMNVGE

-321 SCIDIVVLRQK
+321 SCIDIVILRQK

-406 ITLPIKWQEDIVKE
+406 ITLPIKYQEDIVKE
-420 LELIRRVDPDK
+420 LELVRRVDPDK

>member
-1 MARQIE
+1 MERQIN

-19 LKFLSVDSDVETILY
+19 LKFLSADSQVETILY

-75 TMNTFFQVAQQIG
+75 TMNTFFQVANDIG
-88 LKAGEDFA
+88 LKAGEDFS

-116 LQLYPSDPM
+116 LFLYPSDPNFQ
-125 MTDLGGLEL
+125 DLGGLEL
-134 TDIFVDEATEI
+134 TDVFLDEATEI
-145 AEKAYS
+145 SEKAYS
-151 ILTSRIRYKLTHF
+151 IVCSRIRYKLNEYNLT
-164 CTKCSAQELDKGEVT
+164 
-179 KQDKSGKAI
+179 
-188 EWLCKVCNQKSSGLK
+188 
-203 PKVLLSCNPSKGW
+203 PKILLTCNPSKGW

-223 PYKNQNLPEH
+223 PYKNQNLPKH
-233 RAFVQ
+233 LAFVQ

-243 NIHLPDSYVTSLTR
+243 NIHLPEAYVTSLTR

-277 DRLYMYDE
+277 DRLYLYDE
-285 LMRCFREPMAVGE
+285 LMRCFREPMNVGE

-345 NQHQV
+345 NQYGV

-406 ITLPIKWQEDIVKE
+406 ITFPIKWQEDICKE

-459 MRAFFE
+459 MRAYFE

>member
-75 TMNTFFQVAQQIG
+75 TMATFFQVANEIG
-88 LKAGEDFA
+88 LKAGEDFV

-116 LQLYPSDPM
+116 LFLYPSDPM
-125 MTDLGGLEL
+125 MTDLGGLEV
-134 TDIFVDEATEI
+134 TDVFIDEATEI
-145 AEKAYS
+145 TEKAYS
-151 ILTSRIRYKLTHF
+151 IVSSRIRYKLNEF
-164 CTKCSAQELDKGEVT
+164 
-179 KQDKSGKAI
+179 
-188 EWLCKVCNQKSSGLK
+188 GLK
-203 PKVLLSCNPSKGW
+203 PKILLTCNPSKGW

-223 PYKNQNLPEH
+223 PYKNQNLPAH

-285 LMRCFREPMAVGE
+285 LMRCFREPMNVGE

-313 VLCVWKGL
+313 VLCVWRGL
-321 SCIDIVVLRQK
+321 SCIDIVILRQK

-406 ITLPIKWQEDIVKE
+406 ITLPIKYQEDIVKE
-420 LELIRRVDPDK
+420 LELVRRVDPDK

-459 MRAFFE
+459 MRAYFE